1 MKGDKRELILNSAER
16 LMKSVSCNELSVSI
30 LAKEAGIA
38 KGGIYYYF
46 ASKEEILYAVIER
59 AYKKAVSEYHKGC
72 SEDVPAI
79 KKIRNLFKVIVRR
92 EFKNREDNILASLH
106 DNDSALIHNYLK
118 KAAIEQMSPVV
129 EKILEQGVDEKSINI
144 SEPADNVAE
153 TMVTVITSIMDGI
166 VFSDKEQMYSKLKLI
181 SKVLDSSLGAKSG
194 TFGFFSEENIF

>member
-1 MKGDKRELILNSAER
+1 MKGDKRELILNSAEK
-16 LMKSVSCNELSVSI
+16 LMKSVSCSELSVSI

-46 ASKEEILYAVIER
+46 GSKEEILYAVIER
-59 AYKKAVSEYHKGC
+59 AYKKAVSEYHEGC

-79 KKIRNLFKVIVRR
+79 KKIRNLFRVIVKR

-106 DNDSALIHNYLK
+106 DNESALIHNYLK

-129 EKILEQGVDEKSINI
+129 EKILKQGIDEKSISIN
-144 SEPADNVAE
+144 EPADNVAE

-166 VFSDKEQMYSKLKLI
+166 VFSDKEQMHSKLKLI

-194 TFGFFSEENIF
+194 TFRFFSEENIF

>member
-1 MKGDKRELILNSAER
+1 MKGDKRELILNSAEK
-16 LMKSVSCNELSVSI
+16 LMKSVSCSELSVSI

-46 ASKEEILYAVIER
+46 GSKEEILYAVIER
-59 AYKKAVSEYHKGC
+59 AYKRAVSEYHERCGM
-72 SEDVPAI
+72 DIPAE
-79 KKIRNLFKVIVRR
+79 KKIRNLFRIIVKR

-129 EKILEQGVDEKSINI
+129 EEILEQGISEKSLNI

-153 TMVTVITSIMDGI
+153 TMVTVVTSIMDGI
-166 VFSDKEQMYSKLKLI
+166 IFSDKEQMHSKLKLI
-181 SKVLDSSLGAKSG
+181 SKVFDSSLGAKAG
-194 TFGFFSEENIF
+194 TFNFFGEENIF

>member
-1 MKGDKRELILNSAER
+1 MKGDKRELILNSAEK
-16 LMKSVSCNELSVSI
+16 LMRSVSCSELSVSI

-46 ASKEEILYAVIER
+46 GSKEEILYAVIER
-59 AYKKAVSEYHKGC
+59 AYKKAVSEYKEDC
-72 SEDVPAI
+72 SKEIPAV
-79 KKIRNLFKVIVRR
+79 KKIRNLFKIIVKR
-92 EFKNREDNILASLH
+92 EFRNREDNILASLH

-129 EKILEQGVDEKSINI
+129 EEILEQGINEKSII
-144 SEPADNVAE
+144 IDEPADNVAE

-166 VFSDKEQMYSKLKLI
+166 VFSDRDEMHNKLELV

-194 TFGFFSEENIF
+194 TFKFFSEENIF

>member
-16 LMKSVSCNELSVSI
+16 LMKSVSCSELSVSI

-46 ASKEEILYAVIER
+46 GSKEEILYAVIER
-59 AYKKAVSEYHKGC
+59 AYKKAVSEYNEGC
-72 SEDVPAI
+72 DEDIPAI
-79 KKIRNLFKVIVRR
+79 KKIRNLFRAIVKR

-129 EKILEQGVDEKSINI
+129 KNILEQGMDEKSITIN
-144 SEPADNVAE
+144 EPADNVAE

-166 VFSDKEQMYSKLKLI
+166 VFSDKKQMRSKLKLI
-181 SKVLDSSLGAKSG
+181 SKVLDSSLGVESG
-194 TFGFFSEENIF
+194 TFKFFCEENIF